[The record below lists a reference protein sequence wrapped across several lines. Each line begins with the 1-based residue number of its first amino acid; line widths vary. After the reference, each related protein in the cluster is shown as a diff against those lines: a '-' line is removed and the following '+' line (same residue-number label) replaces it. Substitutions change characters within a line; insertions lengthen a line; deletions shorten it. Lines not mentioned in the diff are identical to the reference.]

1 MALTVDRIRD
11 SVRYDPE
18 SRMFSI
24 IDTIML
30 VKDCNRHAA
39 KMTLQRLVTDEFLD
53 GTSLHR
59 IDFPG
64 RGREAPA
71 CTFSVLCEIIA
82 LLPGP
87 TANEF
92 RRQAMHTFARALGGD
107 LSLATDIQNR
117 AARLAGTELQEA
129 LLEGTQVDGH
139 IYPAVLNML
148 NNDVNRKIQ
157 RTLLDLALPNPR
169 FLQNETATPLDL
181 GEFVET
187 VFVKD
192 PTGYV
197 PLDLFESLVRYE
209 ELYRLREK
217 ECLINNFVLK
227 GLCLRYDVKITKKA
241 RRSWDGAFTTRD
253 WIDGL
258 RLADH
263 QKSLADAK
271 TLVYLQEELAAA
283 VKRNRLGIPG
293 GAR

>member
-1 MALTVDRIRD
+1 MALTEEHIRK
-11 SVRYDPE
+11 SVRCDAK
-18 SRMFSI
+18 SRMFSV
-24 IDTIML
+24 IDTIKL
-30 VKDCNRHAA
+30 VKDCSRHNAR
-39 KMTLQRLVTDEFLD
+39 MNLQRLVADDFLPV
-53 GTSLHR
+53 SLSR
-59 IDFPG
+59 VKFPG
-64 RGREAPA
+64 RGRPAPV

-82 LLPGP
+82 LLSGP
-87 TANEF
+87 TAKEF
-92 RRQAMHTFARALGGD
+92 RRQDMQTFARALGGD

-117 AARLAGTELQEA
+117 AARLAGTEPQEA
-129 LLEGTQVDGH
+129 LLEGTRASA
-139 IYPAVLNML
+139 AVLHIL
-148 NNDVNRKIQ
+148 NNVTPDVNRIFQ
-157 RTLLDLALPNPR
+157 RILLDLALPNPR
-169 FLQNETATPLDL
+169 FLQNETATTLDL

-192 PTGYV
+192 PKGYV

-209 ELYRLREK
+209 QLYRLREK
-217 ECLINNFVLK
+217 ECVINKFVLK
-227 GLCLRYDVKITKKA
+227 GLCLRYGVKITKKA